1 MRYITD
7 INSGWEFSKEGKW
20 ERVSLPHSWN
30 SVDGMDG
37 GNDYYRG
44 QCIYRRTI
52 LKSELPESQEHFLEI
67 NGANSSAVVSLNG
80 KKLMSHDGGYSTF
93 RVRLSDDL
101 KDENTLEIAVVK
113 HGLSPDS
120 RLHILRRPI

>member
-1 MRYITD
+1 MRYITE
-7 INSGWEFSKEGKW
+7 INSGWEFSKEGKG

-67 NGANSSAVVSLNG
+67 HGANSSAVVSLNG
-80 KKLMSHDGGYSTF
+80 KKLMSHAGG
-93 RVRLSDDL
+93 
-101 KDENTLEIAVVK
+101 
-113 HGLSPDS
+113 
-120 RLHILRRPI
+120 